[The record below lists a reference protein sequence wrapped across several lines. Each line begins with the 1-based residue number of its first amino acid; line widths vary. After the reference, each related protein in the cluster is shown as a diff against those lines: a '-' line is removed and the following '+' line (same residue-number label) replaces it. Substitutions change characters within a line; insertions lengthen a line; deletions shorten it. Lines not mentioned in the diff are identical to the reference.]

1 MTSQQGT
8 RTSLIMTVLA
18 GTLQEI
24 LNTLYRKY
32 PDEVKSACTDK
43 GAQSAGKPA
52 GLENL
57 ILRYSGDEEIL
68 EILARRFK
76 ECGLIQDSIPESASP
91 LARQRFDLSSDLD
104 EGSRTILGILYE
116 QRYATLDEM
125 SACSG
130 LSHYA
135 VLHRLREIIIPMSV
149 KRRGRPIAVF
159 RESATDLA
167 TGRQIA
173 FSWWLND
180 DLLHKADAVEVVE
193 TSDSLVITL
202 DRTGCDLPK
211 TLHVSASCRHGILE
225 IKVEKNPDEPC
236 RSGKGKR
243 NVGLPAFKPA
253 SDESVTAQT
262 YGHENGDG
270 SFYSKKQGGGR
281 T

>member
-1 MTSQQGT
+1 MTPQQGS
-8 RTSLIMTVLA
+8 RTSPIMTVLA

-32 PDEVKSACTDK
+32 PEKVRSACTGK
-43 GAQSAGKPA
+43 GAQSAGNPA
-52 GLENL
+52 DLEDL
-57 ILRYSGDEEIL
+57 ILQYSGDEEIQ

-76 ECGLIQDSIPESASP
+76 ECGLIIDSIPESASP
-91 LARQRFDLSSDLD
+91 LARQRYDLSSDLD

-116 QRYATLDEM
+116 KRYATLDEL

-159 RESATDLA
+159 CESATDLA
-167 TGRQIA
+167 TGRQIV

-180 DLLHKADAVEVVE
+180 DLLHKKKEVEVVE

-211 TLHVSASCRHGILE
+211 TLNVSASCKHGILE

-236 RSGKGKR
+236 RSGKVKR
-243 NVGLPAFKPA
+243 NVGLPASKPT
-253 SDESVTAQT
+253 SDEPVTAQT
-262 YGHENGDG
+262 YGHKNSD
-270 SFYSKKQGGGR
+270 SRFYRKDTGGR

>member
-1 MTSQQGT
+1 MTLHQGT
-8 RTSLIMTVLA
+8 RTSPIMTVLT

-24 LNTLYRKY
+24 LTNLCRKY
-32 PDEVKSACTDK
+32 TDEVRSACTGK
-43 GAQSAGKPA
+43 GAQSTGNPCDI
-52 GLENL
+52 EDL
-57 ILRYSGDEEIL
+57 IVRYSSDEEIQV
-68 EILARRFK
+68 ILGRRFK
-76 ECGLIQDSIPESASP
+76 EFGLIQDSIPGSTSP
-91 LARQRFDLSSDLD
+91 MAKQRYDLYSDLD
-104 EGSRTILGILYE
+104 EESRSILRILYE

-135 VLHRLREIIIPMSV
+135 VLHRLREIIIPISV

-159 RESATDLA
+159 CESATDLS
-167 TGRQIA
+167 TGRQIV

-180 DLLHKADAVEVVE
+180 DLLHKPDAVEVVE

-211 TLHVSASCRHGILE
+211 ILHATASCTHGILE
-225 IKVEKNPDEPC
+225 IKVEKNHDEAC

-243 NVGLPAFKPA
+243 NIGLPASRPTGDEPA
-253 SDESVTAQT
+253 TAQT
-262 YGHENGDG
+262 YGHENGD
-270 SFYSKKQGGGR
+270 SRYYSKKQGGGR

>member
-1 MTSQQGT
+1 MTPQQGT
-8 RTSLIMTVLA
+8 KTSPIMTVLA

-32 PDEVKSACTDK
+32 PDEVQSACTGK
-43 GAQSAGKPA
+43 GAHSSGNPA
-52 GLENL
+52 DLEDL
-57 ILRYSGDEEIL
+57 ILRYSGDEEIN

-76 ECGLIQDSIPESASP
+76 ECGLISDSIPESASP
-91 LARQRFDLSSDLD
+91 LARQRYDLYSDLD

-116 QRYATLDEM
+116 QRYATLDEL

-130 LSHYA
+130 LTHYA

-159 RESATDLA
+159 CESATDLA
-167 TGRQIA
+167 TGRQIV

-180 DLLHKADAVEVVE
+180 DLLHKKKEVEVVE

-211 TLHVSASCRHGILE
+211 TPNVSASCTHGILE

-243 NVGLPAFKPA
+243 NVGLPAFKPTG
-253 SDESVTAQT
+253 DDLVTGQT
-262 YGHENGDG
+262 YGHESDDSRFHN
-270 SFYSKKQGGGR
+270 KNTGGR

>member
-1 MTSQQGT
+1 MTPQQGT
-8 RTSLIMTVLA
+8 KTSPIMTVLA

-24 LNTLYRKY
+24 FNTLCRKY
-32 PDEVKSACTDK
+32 PDEVRSACTGK
-43 GAQSAGKPA
+43 GIKSAGNTA
-52 GLENL
+52 DLEDF
-57 ILRYSGDEEIL
+57 ILRYSGDEEIQ

-76 ECGLIQDSIPESASP
+76 ECGLVSDSIPESASP
-91 LARQRFDLSSDLD
+91 LARQRYDLYSDLD
-104 EGSRTILGILYE
+104 EGSRSILGVLYE
-116 QRYATLDEM
+116 QRYATLDEL

-135 VLHRLREIIIPMSV
+135 VLHRLREIIIPMSI
-149 KRRGRPIAVF
+149 KRLGRPIAVF
-159 RESATDLA
+159 CESATDLA
-167 TGRQIA
+167 TGRQIV

-180 DLLHKADAVEVVE
+180 DLLHKKKEVELVE

-211 TLHVSASCRHGILE
+211 TLHVSASCTHGILE
-225 IKVEKNPDEPC
+225 IKVEKNPDKPS

-243 NVGLPAFKPA
+243 NVGLPVSGLA

-262 YGHENGDG
+262 YGHENGDCR
-270 SFYSKKQGGGR
+270 YYCKKHEGGR

>member
-1 MTSQQGT
+1 MTPQQGD
-8 RTSLIMTVLA
+8 RTSPFITVLA

-24 LNTLYRKY
+24 LNTLFLKY
-32 PDEVKSACTDK
+32 PDEFRSTCIRQ
-43 GAQSAGKPA
+43 GAQSTGNPLD
-52 GLENL
+52 LEDL
-57 ILRYSGDEEIL
+57 ILRYSRDEEIQ

-76 ECGLIQDSIPESASP
+76 ECGLVNDSIPKSASP
-91 LARQRFDLSSDLD
+91 LARQRYDLYSDLD
-104 EGSRTILGILYE
+104 EESRSILRVLYE
-116 QRYATLDEM
+116 QRHATIDEL
-125 SACSG
+125 SASSG

-159 RESATDLA
+159 CESAMDLA
-167 TGRQIA
+167 TGRQIV

-180 DLLHKADAVEVVE
+180 DLLHKTDAVEVVE

-211 TLHVSASCRHGILE
+211 TLPATASCTHGILE
-225 IKVEKNPDEPC
+225 IKVKKNPDEPC

-243 NVGLPAFKPA
+243 DIGLPAFKPNG
-253 SDESVTAQT
+253 DEPVTVQT
-262 YGHENGDG
+262 YAHENDD
-270 SFYSKKQGGGR
+270 SRFHNKNTGGR

>member
-1 MTSQQGT
+1 MTPQQGS
-8 RTSLIMTVLA
+8 RIVPIIAVLS

-43 GAQSAGKPA
+43 GIKSAGNA
-52 GLENL
+52 ADLEEL
-57 ILRYSGDEEIL
+57 ILRYSSDEEIQ

-76 ECGLIQDSIPESASP
+76 ECGLISDSIPESASP
-91 LARQRFDLSSDLD
+91 LARQRYDLYSDLD
-104 EGSRTILGILYE
+104 EESRTILGILYE
-116 QRYATLDEM
+116 QRYATLDEL
-125 SACSG
+125 SAGSG

-159 RESATDLA
+159 CESATDLA
-167 TGRQIA
+167 TGRQIV

-180 DLLHKADAVEVVE
+180 DLLHKKKEVEVVE

-211 TLHVSASCRHGILE
+211 TPNVSASCKHGILE
-225 IKVEKNPDEPC
+225 INLEKNPDEPC

-281 T
+281 R